1 MQVTD
6 AELDAFASEARHL
19 KGQGEQRPA
28 PPTRL
33 DEWIAR
39 VKRQNQVW
47 ALTYGMEWLEVREHA
62 LDLLAGWHQELPHKW
77 PLQIVMDAWE
87 ELHWRFMEEMKE
99 VLRQLKKVAKRE
111 SMSLAEIRF
120 HALLPGPEGRAWLE
134 LPRTFDLLNP
144 EGWFKMELEP
154 RIERRQERALWRL
167 TWGGD
172 KKQTAGLHAGGE
184 KEAEEDSRGGG
195 KPSTNLIGPKLTQ
208 EEVNKA
214 RDRAP
219 VGKGGA
225 LLCWGYLTHVGCH
238 STTCQ
243 RAHENLKGSFEAL
256 DPAVQMQLLRRGGLR
271 RMKQETAESARDK
284 IQALRQG
291 VQKDKASKISK
302 PKRKAGADKEDD
314 GGEKAEEVK
323 AGGTC
328 TVHFNEVPEE
338 FEAIDYTKQEDVRDF
353 VNRDDRSWGLPVRH
367 QDRGYFP
374 SQDFQAP
381 EEAVNMVDKAEKL
394 AAGPVL
400 GKLQEASDDLYA
412 WASARVAADEEVT
425 FEELM
430 GEMVAYGV
438 ADLAEE
444 AAIILEKQGGTRA
457 GENTRLVVR
466 ETMWATG
473 EPGQGSVEVDGRS
486 WRSWDYQEE
495 VFMSEELAGILQMP
509 EPVIEKRQCVTKT
522 LAAGILWREKGRRPT
537 LQEVENKA
545 RELRLD
551 QARLALDA
559 ATQMGEAAE
568 FVTPIEHELR
578 VYLHDLLHPAHE
590 RDFRSLAVFP
600 IMELGAAKVVVMRAD
615 FQGNLLVETI
625 VGPDWEDGGWIVW
638 TLIWKGHM
646 VLLQPP
652 ADFDGMAWLAVEE
665 RQSTPVLGFNFY
677 WHARHDQPVSAPG
690 RVACRLCRPPRRA
703 GETSLGS
710 GLIRQHSTLAAVAT
724 SYANM
729 CGSGV
734 AGSTT
739 HQRAVRAADGAPKLL
754 LREIFAR
761 TAGVTKEWVSQGGEA
776 SPPVEVFADPH
787 NRVGYQPQHNI
798 TDPLVRGLHLRRAVS
813 GPENVFWIASPCTTF
828 CDWQLQNGGARTFA
842 QPQGGGRGPILE
854 KEVEGNVFADF
865 AAELFVKALDNGA
878 FPLAESS
885 GPSGRYPKMWDLPSW
900 QAILKRPDVAS
911 AVFPMCAFGLGPPD
925 EPSAFYRHYMRVVF
939 PSHGPLAHLLHRVC
953 PGISSNHR
961 HVPLKGCRPGVS
973 VTRCTEAGAY
983 PADFIKQIVQT
994 LQASLTVLSAGGGYG
1009 WPPQSRAGGDVAG
1022 GGGQLRSR

>member
-1 MQVTD
+1 M
-6 AELDAFASEARHL
+6 
-19 KGQGEQRPA
+19 
-28 PPTRL
+28 
-33 DEWIAR
+33 
-39 VKRQNQVW
+39 
-47 ALTYGMEWLEVREHA
+47 
-62 LDLLAGWHQELPHKW
+62 
-77 PLQIVMDAWE
+77 
-87 ELHWRFMEEMKE
+87 
-99 VLRQLKKVAKRE
+99 
-111 SMSLAEIRF
+111 
-120 HALLPGPEGRAWLE
+120 
-134 LPRTFDLLNP
+134 
-144 EGWFKMELEP
+144 
-154 RIERRQERALWRL
+154 
-167 TWGGD
+167 
-172 KKQTAGLHAGGE
+172 
-184 KEAEEDSRGGG
+184 
-195 KPSTNLIGPKLTQ
+195 
-208 EEVNKA
+208 
-214 RDRAP
+214 
-219 VGKGGA
+219 
-225 LLCWGYLTHVGCH
+225 
-238 STTCQ
+238 
-243 RAHENLKGSFEAL
+243 
-256 DPAVQMQLLRRGGLR
+256 
-271 RMKQETAESARDK
+271 
-284 IQALRQG
+284 
-291 VQKDKASKISK
+291 
-302 PKRKAGADKEDD
+302 
-314 GGEKAEEVK
+314 K

-412 WASARVAADEEVT
+412 WASARVAADGEVT

-495 VFMSEELAGILQMP
+495 VFMSEELAGILQLP

-545 RELRLD
+545 REQRLD
-551 QARLALDA
+551 QARPALDA

-600 IMELGAAKVVVMRAD
+600 IMELGAAKVVVVRAD

-652 ADFDGMAWLAVEE
+652 ADFDGLAWLAVEE

-729 CGSGV
+729 YGSGV

-739 HQRAVRAADGAPKLL
+739 HQRAVRGLAKGVKLL
-754 LREIFAR
+754 LR
-761 TAGVTKEWVSQGGEA
+761 
-776 SPPVEVFADPH
+776 
-787 NRVGYQPQHNI
+787 
-798 TDPLVRGLHLRRAVS
+798 LRS
-813 GPENVFWIASPCTTF
+813 
-828 CDWQLQNGGARTFA
+828 
-842 QPQGGGRGPILE
+842 
-854 KEVEGNVFADF
+854 
-865 AAELFVKALDNGA
+865 
-878 FPLAESS
+878 
-885 GPSGRYPKMWDLPSW
+885 
-900 QAILKRPDVAS
+900 
-911 AVFPMCAFGLGPPD
+911 
-925 EPSAFYRHYMRVVF
+925 
-939 PSHGPLAHLLHRVC
+939 
-953 PGISSNHR
+953 
-961 HVPLKGCRPGVS
+961 
-973 VTRCTEAGAY
+973 
-983 PADFIKQIVQT
+983 
-994 LQASLTVLSAGGGYG
+994 SLTSTIELATSLSMISLTLWFVGFICNGRFLAPKTCSG
-1009 WPPQSRAGGDVAG
+1009 
-1022 GGGQLRSR
+1022 